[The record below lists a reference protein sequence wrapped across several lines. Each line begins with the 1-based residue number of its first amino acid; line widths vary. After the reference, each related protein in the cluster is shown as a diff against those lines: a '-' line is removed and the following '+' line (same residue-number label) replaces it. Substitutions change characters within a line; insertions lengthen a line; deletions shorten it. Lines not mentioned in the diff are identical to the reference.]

1 MRIRLVVDKT
11 GPRWDGQDW
20 PVRGGEIDVP
30 DDEGMALCGQ
40 GDAVPVIID
49 EVETPENPLV
59 ASTEVRWAEAA
70 ADEPGE
76 SDEPAELESKP
87 VARPIVNSPKADWV
101 EHAVTQGID
110 RAEAEAMKK
119 SELINRLKEG

>member
-1 MRIRLVVDKT
+1 MRIRLVVDKS

-40 GDAVPVIID
+40 GDAVPVVTD
-49 EVETPENPLV
+49 NAETPEQADAV
-59 ASTEVRWAEAA
+59 TEVRSVTAA
-70 ADEPGE
+70 
-76 SDEPAELESKP
+76 
-87 VARPIVNSPKADWV
+87 VAKPIVNSPKAAWV
-101 EHAVTQGID
+101 DHAVSQGAD

-119 SELINRLKEG
+119 TELIAAYGTGG